1 LKVNKDL
8 KKKPVAKAAPKD
20 AKAATKKAAKPAAKA
35 AQPKTAKVAK
45 TGAKAA
51 AKPKAAKVEAA
62 KKALKIAKT
71 IKKGNSQRTARKVH
85 YSVHFHRPK
94 TLKLQRNPKYPRTS
108 IPKRNKLD
116 QYRVL
121 KYPLTTETAMKKI
134 EDDNTLV
141 FVVDQSA
148 NKNHIRESFKK
159 MYEIRADRINTLIRP
174 DGEKKAFIRLPTDVE
189 AMDVAAKIGI
199 M

>member
-1 LKVNKDL
+1 LKVNKAV
-8 KKKPVAKAAPKD
+8 KKPAAKAPAKAAAKAAPK
-20 AKAATKKAAKPAAKA
+20 AA
-35 AQPKTAKVAK
+35 
-45 TGAKAA
+45 
-51 AKPKAAKVEAA
+51 PKAAKVAKVAKASKAA
-62 KKALKIAKT
+62 PKAAQNKAAKADAVKKALKVAKT
-71 IKKGNSQRTARKVH
+71 IKKGNTQHTSRKVH

-94 TLKLQRNPKYPRTS
+94 TLKLQRTPKYPRTS
-108 IPKRNKLD
+108 IPKRNKMD

-141 FVVDQSA
+141 FIVDQSA
-148 NKNHIRESFKK
+148 NKYHIKDSFKK
-159 MYEIRADRINTLIRP
+159 MYEIQAESINTLIRP
-174 DGEKKAFIRLPTDVE
+174 DGEKKAFIKLPKDVE